1 MARATKTPATKA
13 VANWDDELAKFAS
26 EAAATEQT
34 TGGKF
39 LSIRGGILSYGG
51 AAVPGNAMN
60 VIVLDHIMENQRY
73 GADYDSENPASPI
86 CYAFGRTAEEMAPH
100 ADCDEPQNG
109 ACADCPLNAW
119 GSADKG
125 RGKGCKNIRR
135 LAFIAEDGLED
146 IENAE
151 IAFLKVPVTS
161 VRNWSGHVQ
170 ALASQLKRP
179 PFAVV
184 TEISVVPD
192 PKTQFA
198 VKFRVA
204 EQIEDAEV
212 LKALLARR
220 TAVADQIA
228 FPYSKN
234 ADRPATPAPSR
245 GAAKFAPRAAAAS
258 TRRR

>member
-26 EAAATEQT
+26 AAAATEQT

-39 LSIRGGILSYGG
+39 LSIRGGVLSYGG

-73 GADYDSENPASPI
+73 GSDYDSDNPASPV

-100 ADCDEPQNG
+100 ADCDEPQSE
-109 ACADCPLNAW
+109 ACAGCPLNAW
-119 GSADKG
+119 GSAEKG

-135 LAFIAEDGLED
+135 LALITEDGLED
-146 IENAE
+146 IEGAE

-170 ALASQLKRP
+170 ALAAQLKRP
-179 PFAVV
+179 PFAVI

-212 LKALLARR
+212 LKALIDRR
-220 TAVADQIA
+220 AAVADQIA
-228 FPYSKN
+228 FPYAKN
-234 ADRPATPAPSR
+234 AERPAPAAVSTR
-245 GAAKFAPRAAAAS
+245 GPAKFAPRAAAP
-258 TRRR
+258 RRR